1 MMNENGFDIML
12 KKPNNN
18 HKYILEADPTIIE
31 QEKQHYQDNKR
42 ELMVNHF
49 LSNKQRRGIRIP
61 SFMKNNNGASVNNFE
76 HSYPQDRHQTTK
88 IPRFTEV
95 SEKPCTNIS
104 GDEIEDEDML

>member
-31 QEKQHYQDNKR
+31 QEKQHYKDNKR

-49 LSNKQRRGIRIP
+49 L
-61 SFMKNNNGASVNNFE
+61 
-76 HSYPQDRHQTTK
+76 
-88 IPRFTEV
+88 
-95 SEKPCTNIS
+95 
-104 GDEIEDEDML
+104 